1 MTEGKDIK
9 TVAEEIK
16 GGCDAIVVDHLGP
29 NLLRVRI
36 DSEVDSDE
44 LERLKEIVQKKRCK
58 LNVRLSQH
66 TLIRLRP
73 PSDPHK

>member
-29 NLLRVRI
+29 NLLRVLT
-36 DSEVDSDE
+36 DSNFDPDE

-58 LNVRLSQH
+58 LNVRFNQH
-66 TLIRLRP
+66 ALIRLRP
-73 PSDPHK
+73 Q